1 MGIPKSAIDAFPPH
15 IQKQIRSQF
24 ANKTRMEELAGVD
37 EPETKSKYSSA
48 KTDVDG
54 IRFDSK
60 KEAEFY
66 AELKLRERAGE
77 ISHLRLQPRYLL
89 QEAFKYEGKQ
99 YREIEYIADF
109 EYIENG
115 ITVVVDVKGFRTAV
129 YMIKRKLFLYR
140 YGNKVKFVEE

>member
-1 MGIPKSAIDAFPPH
+1 MDISKSMIDVFPPH
-15 IQKQIRSQF
+15 IQKQIRSQL
-24 ANKTRMEELAGVD
+24 ANKTRMEEIAD
-37 EPETKSKYSSA
+37 EENVEKKSKYSSA

-66 AELKLRERAGE
+66 AELKLREKAGE

-89 QEAFKYEGKQ
+89 QEAFRYEGKQ
-99 YREIEYIADF
+99 YREMEYVADF

-115 ITVVVDVKGFRTAV
+115 VTVVVDVKGFRTAV
-129 YMIKRKLFLYR
+129 YMIKKKLFLYK
-140 YGNKVKFVEE
+140 YGSEIKFIEE

>member
-1 MGIPKSAIDAFPPH
+1 MGIPKSMIDAFPPH

-24 ANKTRMEELAGVD
+24 AEKTRMEELAG
-37 EPETKSKYSSA
+37 EENPEKKSKYSSA
-48 KTDVDG
+48 KTDIDG

-66 AELKLRERAGE
+66 AELKLREKVGE

-89 QEAFKYEGKQ
+89 QEAFKHEGKQ
-99 YREIEYIADF
+99 YREIEYVADF

-115 ITVVVDVKGFRTAV
+115 VTVVVDVKGFRTAI
-129 YMIKRKLFLYR
+129 YMLKKKLFLYK
-140 YGNKVKFVEE
+140 YGDNVRFIEE

>member
-15 IQKQIRSQF
+15 IQQQINRQF
-24 ANKTRMEELAGVD
+24 ASKTRMEEIAEEENV
-37 EPETKSKYSSA
+37 EKKSKYSSA
-48 KTDVDG
+48 KTDIDG

-66 AELKLRERAGE
+66 AELKLREKVGE

-89 QEAFKYEGKQ
+89 QEAFKHEGKQ
-99 YREIEYIADF
+99 YREIEYVADF

-115 ITVVVDVKGFRTAV
+115 VTVVVDVKGFRPAV
-129 YMIKRKLFLYR
+129 YMIKRKLFLYK
-140 YGNKVKFVEE
+140 YGDKVKFIEE

>member
-1 MGIPKSAIDAFPPH
+1 MGISKNMIDAFPPH

-24 ANKTRMEELAGVD
+24 AGKTRMEEIAEEENPGK
-37 EPETKSKYSSA
+37 KSKYSSA
-48 KTDVDG
+48 KTDIDG

-66 AELKLRERAGE
+66 AELKLREKAGE

-89 QEAFKYEGKQ
+89 QEAFKHEGKQ
-99 YREIEYIADF
+99 HREIEYVADF

-115 ITVVVDVKGFRTAV
+115 ETVVVDVKGFKTAV
-129 YMIKRKLFLYR
+129 YMLKKKLFLYK
-140 YGNKVKFVEE
+140 YGSKIKFIEE

>member
-1 MGIPKSAIDAFPPH
+1 MGVPKSMIDAFPPH

-24 ANKTRMEELAGVD
+24 SKKTRMEEIAD
-37 EPETKSKYSSA
+37 EKNPEKKSKYSSA
-48 KTDVDG
+48 KADVDG

-66 AELKLRERAGE
+66 AELKLREKAGE
-77 ISHLRLQPRYLL
+77 ITHLRLQPRYLL
-89 QEAFKYEGKQ
+89 QEAFKHEGKQ
-99 YREIEYIADF
+99 YREMEYVADF

-115 ITVVVDVKGFRTAV
+115 ETVVVDVKGFRTAV

-140 YGNKVKFVEE
+140 YGDKVKFIEE

>member
-1 MGIPKSAIDAFPPH
+1 MGIPKSMIDKFPPH
-15 IQKQIRSQF
+15 IQKQINRQF
-24 ANKTRMEELAGVD
+24 AKKTRMEEIAGEENV
-37 EPETKSKYSSA
+37 EKKSKYSSA

-54 IRFDSK
+54 IAFDSK

-66 AELKLRERAGE
+66 AELKLREKAGE

-89 QEAFKYEGKQ
+89 QEAFKYDGKQ

-115 ITVVVDVKGFRTAV
+115 ETVVIDVKGFKTAV
-129 YMIKRKLFLYR
+129 YMLKKKLFLYK
-140 YGNKVKFVEE
+140 YGDMVKFIEE

>member
-1 MGIPKSAIDAFPPH
+1 MGISKSMIDAFPPH

-24 ANKTRMEELAGVD
+24 AEKTRMEEIAG
-37 EPETKSKYSSA
+37 EENPEKKSKYSSA
-48 KTDVDG
+48 KTDIDG

-66 AELKLRERAGE
+66 AKLKLRERAGE

-89 QEAFKYEGKQ
+89 QEAFKHEGKQ

-115 ITVVVDVKGFRTAV
+115 ETVVVDVKGFKTAV
-129 YMIKRKLFLYR
+129 YMIKKKLFLYK
-140 YGNKVKFVEE
+140 YGDKVKFIEE

>member
-1 MGIPKSAIDAFPPH
+1 MGIPKSMIGAFPPH

-24 ANKTRMEELAGVD
+24 SKKTRMEEIT
-37 EPETKSKYSSA
+37 EEENPEKKSKYSSA

-89 QEAFKYEGKQ
+89 QKAFKHEGKQ
-99 YREIEYIADF
+99 YREMEYVADF
-109 EYIENG
+109 EYVEDG

-140 YGNKVKFVEE
+140 YGDKVKFIEK

>member
-1 MGIPKSAIDAFPPH
+1 MGIPKNMIDAFPPH

-24 ANKTRMEELAGVD
+24 AEKTRMEEIAG
-37 EPETKSKYSSA
+37 EENPEKKSKYSSA

-54 IRFDSK
+54 ITFDSK
-60 KEAEFY
+60 KEADFY

-89 QEAFKYEGKQ
+89 QEAFKYNGKQ
-99 YREIEYIADF
+99 YREIEYVADF

-115 ITVVVDVKGFRTAV
+115 VTVVVDVKGFKTAV

-140 YGNKVKFVEE
+140 YGDKVKFVEE

>member
-1 MGIPKSAIDAFPPH
+1 MGIPRSAIDAFPPH
-15 IQKQIRSQF
+15 IQQQIKSQL
-24 ANKTRMEELAGVD
+24 AKKTRMEEITD
-37 EPETKSKYSSA
+37 EENVEKKSKYSSA

-66 AELKLRERAGE
+66 AELKLREKAGE

-89 QEAFKYEGKQ
+89 QEAFKHEGKQ
-99 YREIEYIADF
+99 YRETEYVADF

-115 ITVVVDVKGFRTAV
+115 ETVVIDVKGFRTAV
-129 YMIKRKLFLYR
+129 YMLKKKLFLYR
-140 YGNKVKFVEE
+140 YGDKVKFIEE

>member
-1 MGIPKSAIDAFPPH
+1 MGIPKSVIDAFPPH
-15 IQKQIRSQF
+15 IQQQIRGQL
-24 ANKTRMEELAGVD
+24 AKKTRMEEIA
-37 EPETKSKYSSA
+37 EEENPEKKSKYSSA

-89 QEAFKYEGKQ
+89 QEAFKHEGKQ
-99 YREIEYIADF
+99 YREMEYVADF

-115 ITVVVDVKGFRTAV
+115 ETVVVDVKGFKTAV
-129 YMIKRKLFLYR
+129 YMLKKKLFLYK
-140 YGNKVKFVEE
+140 YGGKVKFIEE

>member
-1 MGIPKSAIDAFPPH
+1 MGIPKSMIDAFPPH

-24 ANKTRMEELAGVD
+24 VSKTRMEEIA
-37 EPETKSKYSSA
+37 EEENPEKRSKYSSA
-48 KTDVDG
+48 KTNIDG

-66 AELKLRERAGE
+66 AELKLREKAGE
-77 ISHLRLQPRYLL
+77 ISRLRLQPRYLL

-109 EYIENG
+109 EYVENG
-115 ITVVVDVKGFRTAV
+115 ETVVIDVKGFKTAV
-129 YMIKRKLFLYR
+129 YMLKKKLFLYK
-140 YGNKVKFVEE
+140 YGGKVKFIEE

>member
-15 IQKQIRSQF
+15 IQQQINRQL
-24 ANKTRMEELAGVD
+24 AKKTRMEEIAD
-37 EPETKSKYSSA
+37 EENPEKKSKYSSA
-48 KTDVDG
+48 KTDIDG

-66 AELKLRERAGE
+66 AELKLREKVGE
-77 ISHLRLQPRYLL
+77 ITHLRLQPRYLL
-89 QEAFKYEGKQ
+89 QEAFRHEGKQ
-99 YREIEYIADF
+99 YREIEYVADF

-140 YGNKVKFVEE
+140 YGNKVKFIEE

>member
-1 MGIPKSAIDAFPPH
+1 MGIPKSMIGKFPSH

-24 ANKTRMEELAGVD
+24 ASKTRMEEIA
-37 EPETKSKYSSA
+37 EEENPEKKSKYSSA

-60 KEAEFY
+60 KESEFY
-66 AELKLRERAGE
+66 AELKLREKAGE
-77 ISHLRLQPRYLL
+77 ITHLRLQPRYLL
-89 QEAFKYEGKQ
+89 QEAFKHEGKQ
-99 YREIEYIADF
+99 YREIEYVADF

-115 ITVVVDVKGFRTAV
+115 KTVVVDVKGFRTAV

-140 YGNKVKFVEE
+140 YGDKIKFIEE